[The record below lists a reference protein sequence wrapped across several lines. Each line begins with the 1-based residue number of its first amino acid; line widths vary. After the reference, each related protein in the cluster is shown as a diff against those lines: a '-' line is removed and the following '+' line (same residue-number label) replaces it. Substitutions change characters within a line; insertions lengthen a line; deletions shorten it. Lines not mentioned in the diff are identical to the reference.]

1 MTAAVEVR
9 DLHCR
14 IGEKNLLSGIDL
26 RLEPGELLVVLGR
39 NGAGKSTLLK
49 HLTGEL
55 KVQQGEVRVFGAHLG
70 ESPRQELARRR
81 AVLPQS
87 TQLQFAYEAL
97 EVVMLGRIPHQQRG
111 YESPEDVE
119 ISRHYLG
126 RVGLEGYEGRNYL
139 TLSGGEQ
146 QRVHFARVLAQIHGT
161 AGSRLI
167 LLDEPTSSLDVA
179 HQHKTLQIVKEL
191 TQEGVAAFLILHD
204 LNLVA
209 QYADKV
215 LVLADQQDIALGTPR
230 EVLTSETL
238 SRAFHYPMSA
248 IAHPWLDCPLIVS
261 GTPPHGSTP

>member
-9 DLHCR
+9 ELHCR
-14 IGEKNLLSGIDL
+14 IGQKSLLSGIDL

-55 KVQQGEVRVFGAHLG
+55 KVQQGEVRLFGAHLN
-70 ESPRQELARRR
+70 ESPREALARRR
-81 AVLPQS
+81 AVLPQ
-87 TQLQFAYEAL
+87 TTHLQFAYEAL

-111 YESPEDVE
+111 FESPEDAS
-119 ISRHYLG
+119 IARHYLR
-126 RVGLEGYEGRNYL
+126 RVGLEGYEARNYL

-146 QRVHFARVLAQIHGT
+146 QRVHFARVLAQLHGT
-161 AGSRLI
+161 AGDRLL

-179 HQHKTLQIVKEL
+179 HQHKTLQLVKEL

-238 SRAFHYPMSA
+238 SRAFNYPMSA
-248 IAHPWLDCPLIVS
+248 IMHPWLDCPLIIS
-261 GTPPHGSTP
+261 GIPPQGPKP

>member
-1 MTAAVEVR
+1 MSAAVEVR
-9 DLHCR
+9 NLHCR
-14 IGEKNLLSGIDL
+14 IGQVNLLADINL

-55 KVQQGEVRVFGAHLG
+55 KVQQGEIRIFGAHLG
-70 ESPRQELARRR
+70 ESPREELARRR
-81 AVLPQS
+81 AVLPQ
-87 TQLQFAYEAL
+87 TTHLQFGYEAL
-97 EVVMLGRIPHQQRG
+97 EVVMLGRIPHQPRG
-111 YESPEDVE
+111 HESPEDVE
-119 ISRHYLG
+119 IARHCLQ

-146 QRVHFARVLAQIHGT
+146 QRVHFARVLAQLHGT
-161 AGSRLI
+161 SGSRLI

-215 LVLADQQDIALGTPR
+215 LVLAERQAIALGTPR
-230 EVLTSETL
+230 SVLTAETL
-238 SRAFHYPMSA
+238 SRAFNYPMST
-248 IAHPWLDCPLIVS
+248 IAHPWLDCPLIIS
-261 GTPPHGSTP
+261 GNPPTHSQS